1 LGLYL
6 QQLFLSSR
14 SVLLIGFLLFSLV
27 GCQKPP
33 EQSGMPPN
41 FVLPVTMLESIPVSM
56 PITAEAVGQ
65 TEGAKEVEI
74 RPRVGGILLKRKYN
88 EGSPVKAGQILFN
101 IDPEPYKIALNQA
114 RAQYNQSLARAE
126 QAKREKKR
134 LEGLIES
141 QSISQREF
149 DNASS
154 DESISVAA
162 LAQSRANLKQAELNL
177 SYTNVTAPVDGI
189 SGRFQFSEGALI
201 SANTSLLTTLAQV
214 NPIWVRFSFSDN
226 ELKQLGGALNEKN
239 IQEVSI
245 TLSDG
250 NEYPKKGK
258 INFAASEI
266 NPSLGTQELR
276 ATFENSERQILPGQF
291 VRVRVTTGKK
301 EGVFLLPQL
310 AVLNSDQG
318 KFVFVVNEKNQATPR
333 PVIAGEWKGKD
344 WVILGGLQAGDKVI
358 IDNLIKVRP
367 GMPVTNMPN
376 FKK

>member
-1 LGLYL
+1 M

-226 ELKQLGGALNEKN
+226 ELKELGGALNEKN

>member
-14 SVLLIGFLLFSLV
+14 SVLLFGFLLFSLV
-27 GCQKPP
+27 GCKKPP

-276 ATFENSERQILPGQF
+276 ATFENNERQILPGQF

-301 EGVFLLPQL
+301 DGVFLLPQL

-333 PVIAGEWKGKD
+333 PVLTGQWKGKD
-344 WVILGGLQAGDKVI
+344 WVILSGLQAGDKVI

-367 GMPVTNMPN
+367 GMPVTNMPS